1 VLTAQQA
8 HLHGAAEAVGG
19 GFEDRAGRRAARVVD
34 EDMHGSGQLE
44 VSGGA
49 FADGFGIVEVG
60 LEQSMGL
67 SGGMVEHVADHVQG
81 VLVAGQEHQ
90 FRAAPGDLDRAGPPD
105 AL

>member
-1 VLTAQQA
+1 VLTAQQV
-8 HLHGAAEAVGG
+8 HLHGAEEVVGG
-19 GFEDRAGRRAARVVD
+19 GFEDRTGRRTARVVD

-44 VSGGA
+44 VAGGA
-49 FADGFGIVEVG
+49 VADGVGVVEVR

-90 FRAAPGDLDRAGPPD
+90 FRAAPGELDRAGPPD
-105 AL
+105 PL